1 MVGGAHPTGLM
12 RVFRVSINI
21 ATAKSAQAAAQLTI
35 ANHNHNVLKLSAEG
49 SRAFADAILNPN
61 QLKYAKFPQR

>member
-35 ANHNHNVLKLSAEG
+35 ANHNVLKLSAEG